1 MSKKI
6 IAQNKKAY
14 HDYFIEDTL
23 ECGIVLTGTEIKSL
37 RDGKCSIKEA
47 WCNIVNGELFVNGMH
62 IAKYENGNIFNHE
75 ELRVRKL
82 LAHRREINKLIG
94 IVAKKGYTL
103 VPIEVY
109 LNERGKAKVLLG
121 VCRGKHNYDK
131 RKVLKEKAVKR
142 DIERALVDRG
152 YV

>member
-131 RKVLKEKAVKR
+131 RQVLKEKAVKR
-142 DIERALVDRG
+142 DIERALVGRG
-152 YV
+152 